1 MQEHHPVP
9 LGMPSSVHCIEH
21 SFIGFPSREK
31 RIHLRRK
38 DEAAQTYHPDAGRRT
53 DRINPYE
60 HRVVRTSCHI
70 FVFAKMFA
78 SLVYDPP
85 PHHAKRIR
93 PLIDKAGLAGH
104 TVSQSMKPWYGW
116 HAYYTRVQSQLAD
129 CGGDAMRTVSLRAKY
144 LPRDSLCS
152 PFFLPPSL
160 HSNSISD
167 VLFFCCKGSLAETKE
182 VPR

>member
-9 LGMPSSVHCIEH
+9 LGVPLPVHCIEH

-31 RIHLRRK
+31 RIHLPSK
-38 DEAAQTYHPDAGRRT
+38 DEAAQTYHPDAGRQT
-53 DRINPYE
+53 DRSNPYE

-85 PHHAKRIR
+85 PHHAKRIK
-93 PLIDKAGLAGH
+93 PLIDKAGLPAH
-104 TVSQSMKPWYGW
+104 PVSQSMKPWYGW
-116 HAYYTRVQSQLAD
+116 HAYYTQSTIPAG
-129 CGGDAMRTVSLRAKY
+129 CGDAMRTVSLRAKY
-144 LPRDSLCS
+144 LPRDSPPSLCS
-152 PFFLPPSL
+152 PLFLPPSL

-167 VLFFCCKGSLAETKE
+167 VLFFAAKD
-182 VPR
+182 P